1 VGIRASSAS
10 SLIRLRLVLASGL
23 AGTYSASTRPL
34 SALNANAISSARCMS
49 IWITCSPSTWALVLA
64 SLAQPR
70 WCQLG
75 PKPLSGAD
83 QGQPPAEVRA
93 AYPPNRTPR
102 ATSLSRYHRVAQD
115 YQRARARP
123 GQASARRRSEWTM
136 SRFFCCFA
144 AARRENE
151 VSPKPDKFSC
161 DLTLT
166 RRASLSPAI
175 LDCDIASIDPTEF
188 AQLL

>member
-1 VGIRASSAS
+1 VGIRASRAS

-83 QGQPPAEVRA
+83 QGQPPEKFE
-93 AYPPNRTPR
+93 PLNRTPR
-102 ATSLSRYHRVAQD
+102 ATSRSRYHRVAQD
-115 YQRARARP
+115 LRPGRARL

>member
-1 VGIRASSAS
+1 
-10 SLIRLRLVLASGL
+10 
-23 AGTYSASTRPL
+23 
-34 SALNANAISSARCMS
+34 
-49 IWITCSPSTWALVLA
+49 
-64 SLAQPR
+64 
-70 WCQLG
+70 
-75 PKPLSGAD
+75 
-83 QGQPPAEVRA
+83 
-93 AYPPNRTPR
+93 
-102 ATSLSRYHRVAQD
+102 
-115 YQRARARP
+115 
-123 GQASARRRSEWTM
+123 M